1 MQIFLTSA
9 DDLPKGSQPPCFIQS
24 KGRQRV
30 EKIYNIISRPTRYEE
45 TVDTQRKILASL
57 CTVLNERK
65 LEQIYILNKGRIDQD
80 FSY

>member
-1 MQIFLTSA
+1 M
-9 DDLPKGSQPPCFIQS
+9 
-24 KGRQRV
+24 
-30 EKIYNIISRPTRYEE
+30 EKIYNIISGPTRYEE

-57 CTVLNERK
+57 HCVLNERK